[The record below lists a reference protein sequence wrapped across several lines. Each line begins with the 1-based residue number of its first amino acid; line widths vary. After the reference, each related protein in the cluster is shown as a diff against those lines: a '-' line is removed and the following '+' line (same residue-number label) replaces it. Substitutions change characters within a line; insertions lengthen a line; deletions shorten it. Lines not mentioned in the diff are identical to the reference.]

1 MYFDSVEEFSKQ
13 LGKNKPTYAEI
24 EKKIQQNSSIP
35 DKYKTVF
42 IEGLENLKVT
52 MPDLNLSVLDE
63 HLKRGLKVVEKTG
76 KEISEQEGPRDYIQR
91 SVQELRL
98 KMCRDQK

>member
-42 IEGLENLKVT
+42 IEGTREFKSNNA
-52 MPDLNLSVLDE
+52 M
-63 HLKRGLKVVEKTG
+63 
-76 KEISEQEGPRDYIQR
+76 I
-91 SVQELRL
+91 
-98 KMCRDQK
+98 